1 MKRMI
6 LIVVSVTL
14 ICCSVLYGQDQLGA
28 LTTQL
33 QKTPTDSALR
43 EKIIKLAA
51 SMKPASTVPDE
62 AIRFEGRAQY
72 AFKSAKSEADYIVA
86 AQEYEKA
93 VAAAPWV
100 SGYYSDLCTIY
111 DKAGKPEDAKRNC
124 GFYLVGLTDP
134 DQITD
139 AKRRIA
145 GLEFAIEKANSPEA
159 IAARAKAA
167 AESRGIKTQNDLVGN
182 WKVFVN
188 GQPQRSGGPS
198 ESGGNYTSD
207 FHYRF
212 EPRGSET
219 AVYLVMDS
227 DPDFVPNH
235 PTWCRRN
242 GGGWACKG
250 DEDLYAKITL
260 EGKTIHG
267 TFVYLDYNT
276 EITGTV
282 NDTEVSWTLTSV
294 DKKGR
299 ITQTTR
305 ETLRKIK

>member
-1 MKRMI
+1 MI

-51 SMKPASTVPDE
+51 SMKPAPTVPDE

-145 GLEFAIEKANSPEA
+145 GLEFAIEKANSPEG
-159 IAARAKAA
+159 IAAREKELAEARAAKAKA
-167 AESRGIKTQNDLVGN
+167 TLSGN
-182 WKVFVN
+182 WKVFVD
-188 GQPQRSGGPS
+188 GRPQKGGDSIP
-198 ESGGNYTSD
+198 GGGSYNAD

-212 EPRGSET
+212 ESLGNEIT
-219 AVYLVMDS
+219 VFYVTDS
-227 DPDFVPNH
+227 DPTFPLS
-235 PTWCRRN
+235 WCRRN
-242 GGGWACKG
+242 GGGWSCRG
-250 DEDLYAKITL
+250 DEDLFVKLTVDGAVINGTYILPSKISRSL
-260 EGKTIHG
+260 SGTINDSEIRW
-267 TFVYLDYNT
+267 VYKDSDQKGNL
-276 EITGTV
+276 
-282 NDTEVSWTLTSV
+282 LTS
-294 DKKGR
+294 
-299 ITQTTR
+299 TS
-305 ETLRKIK
+305 ETVRRLP